1 MAREQIQMTELD
13 PKLLDDKTDD
23 PLVQNIIKR
32 LATRSNI
39 GIKKYGSTFDQAKKT
54 TAELFEDIIEE
65 LLDAAVYIEKLKHL
79 HGKKSN

>member
-1 MAREQIQMTELD
+1 MTDLD

-32 LATRSNI
+32 LATRSNL

-54 TAELFEDIIEE
+54 PVE
-65 LLDAAVYIEKLKHL
+65 LL
-79 HGKKSN
+79 

>member
-1 MAREQIQMTELD
+1 MARKKIQMTDLD

-32 LATRSNI
+32 LATRSNL

-54 TAELFEDIIEE
+54 PVELFEDIIEE
-65 LLDAAVYIEKLKHL
+65 LLDAAVYLEKLKQTL
-79 HGKKSN
+79 KDAP

>member
-1 MAREQIQMTELD
+1 MTELD
-13 PKLLDDKTDD
+13 PKLLNDKTDD

-54 TAELFEDIIEE
+54 TNELFEDIIEE
-65 LLDAAVYIEKLKHL
+65 LLDAAVYIEKLKYEN
-79 HGKKSN
+79 GKKSK

>member
-13 PKLLDDKTDD
+13 PKLLNDKTDD

-32 LATRSNI
+32 LATRSNM

-54 TAELFEDIIEE
+54 TNELFEDIIEE
-65 LLDAAVYIEKLKHL
+65 LLDAAVYIEKLKYE
-79 HGKKSN
+79 HGKKSK